1 MSTPGRPKGEFRSA
15 QHEGTPLSSTALSYP
30 FTRLPTVVTT
40 FDRPSVDDIQ
50 AAAGIQPATLH
61 EAAGKI
67 GALPSQLKPVHAH
80 FKLCGPAF
88 TVHGPGNDNLWLHRA
103 LALAQPGDVL
113 VACVSGIHEAGY
125 WGEVMSTM
133 ARQRG
138 LAGVVID
145 ACVRDGAL
153 LAEIGVPVFARGL
166 CLKGTGKDFEAIGWI
181 NAPILIGDVTV
192 HPGDLVA
199 GDGDGLVVIPRARLP
214 AAIAAARQRE
224 ALETNILAR
233 LRNAEATL
241 DVYGWNR

>member
-1 MSTPGRPKGEFRSA
+1 MN
-15 QHEGTPLSSTALSYP
+15 HP
-30 FTRLPTVVTT
+30 FTKLPTVVSQ
-40 FDRPSVDDIQ
+40 FDRPSPGDVT

-67 GALPSQLKPVHAH
+67 GALPSQLKPVHPG

-88 TVHGPGNDNLWLHRA
+88 TVHGPGIDNLWLHRA

-113 VACVSGIHEAGY
+113 VACVSGAYEAGY

-133 ARQRG
+133 AKQRG

-145 ACVRDGAL
+145 GCVRDGEL
-153 LAEIGVPVFARGL
+153 LGQIGVPVFSRGL
-166 CLKGTGKDFEAIGWI
+166 CLKGTGKDFGAIGWI
-181 NAPILIGDVTV
+181 NSPILIGDVTV

-199 GDGDGLVVIPRARLP
+199 GDGDGLVVIPRALVP
-214 AAIAAARQRE
+214 AAIEASRKRE
-224 ALETNILAR
+224 AQETEILQR
-233 LRNAEATL
+233 LRSGETTL